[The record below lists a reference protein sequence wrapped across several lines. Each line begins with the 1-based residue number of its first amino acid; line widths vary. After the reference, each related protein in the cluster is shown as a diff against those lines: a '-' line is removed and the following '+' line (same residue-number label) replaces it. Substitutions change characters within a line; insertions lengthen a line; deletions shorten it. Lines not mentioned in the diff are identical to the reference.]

1 MRGAILMKLDMCVE
15 YITNYLPTKEK
26 VISGKTV
33 PVTRILIF

>member
-1 MRGAILMKLDMCVE
+1 MREAILMKLDMCVE
-15 YITNYLPTKEK
+15 YITNHLLIKYK

>member
-1 MRGAILMKLDMCVE
+1 MRGAISMKLDMCVE
-15 YITNYLPTKEK
+15 YITNYLLTKEK